1 MRFISYLFLCF
12 FCLTSP
18 SSAKQF
24 EIFDGQFY
32 NGLYYPMIDII
43 EWGEAN
49 GELPHLEFHIH
60 SKDKPIDLS
69 VVAGDK
75 NGKPV
80 LWIMYDL
87 KFRGERICRHVL
99 APSHFREGMKLYTYR
114 DNTDGDYDNV
124 YVSSEPMKET
134 DKIKAY
140 TMPTYERCTDELA
153 SNKPEEGPRKPS
165 SQGSSNATKGNGN
178 ASSSN
183 SGGEEKEKKNI
194 GVDYDNNAVPFSF

>member
-1 MRFISYLFLCF
+1 
-12 FCLTSP
+12 
-18 SSAKQF
+18 
-24 EIFDGQFY
+24 
-32 NGLYYPMIDII
+32 MIDII

-165 SQGSSNATKGNGN
+165 SQGSSNATKVEGN
-178 ASSSN
+178 APSSN